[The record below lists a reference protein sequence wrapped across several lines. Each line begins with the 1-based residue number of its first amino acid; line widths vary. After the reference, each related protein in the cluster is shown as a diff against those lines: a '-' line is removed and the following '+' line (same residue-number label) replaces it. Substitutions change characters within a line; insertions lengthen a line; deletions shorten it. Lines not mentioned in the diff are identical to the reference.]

1 MFRTRRDVPLDRD
14 AAGRFLPWIIAFM
27 VYLAVLATAA
37 ALTVSSLTSAWD
49 SEVAGTMTVQVPP
62 RAAGAAGQG
71 QSAGA
76 APDVRLQAVLEV
88 LRKAPGIASAV
99 PLGPVDIE
107 RLLGPWLGPG
117 SASTELPLP
126 RLIDVVL
133 DPGAALDRAAL
144 AKRLAEVAPGA
155 TIEDH
160 RVWLRDLLVFARSV
174 EVLSVAIVL
183 LVAAVGIATVVY
195 ATRAGFAIHRGT
207 VELLHM
213 IGAQDAYIAAQ
224 FQWHAFRLGA
234 RGALVGIGFAGATL
248 GLLAH
253 LAGQV
258 ESALLPRMGLGIG
271 ELLVLAVV
279 PIGAT
284 LVTMYTARLAVVR
297 SLAEMV

>member
-49 SEVAGTMTVQVPP
+49 NEVAGTMTVQVPP
-62 RAAGAAGQG
+62 RAARQAAPAGAAGAD
-71 QSAGA
+71 AG
-76 APDVRLQAVLEV
+76 LQAVLEV
-88 LRKAPGIASAV
+88 LRKTPGVASAV

-117 SASTELPLP
+117 GASADLPLP
-126 RLIDVVL
+126 RLVDIVL
-133 DPGAALDRAAL
+133 DPSAPLDRPGL
-144 AKRLAEVAPGA
+144 SKRLAEIAPGA

-234 RGALVGIGFAGATL
+234 RGALVGITFAGATL

-258 ESALLPRMGLGIG
+258 ESALLPRMGMGIG